1 MLENFL
7 QYVDSYF
14 AYFFGEENIIE
25 RIILEIILEISRF
38 YFLSYYETRE
48 QIVIY
53 IS

>member
-14 AYFFGEENIIE
+14 AYFFGEENIE

-48 QIVIY
+48 QIVTY